1 MSATSVIPYTN
12 GTHPQTSAAF
22 AAEAIALEAQDLA
35 GFLASAGADLPADV
49 AIEAGVL
56 LDGVRRVLAGIL
68 ERIERAGPT
77 G

>member
-1 MSATSVIPYTN
+1 MSVTSVIQYTN

-22 AAEAIALEAQDLA
+22 TAEEIALEAQDLA

-56 LDGVRRVLAGIL
+56 LDGVKKVLGGIVA
-68 ERIERAGPT
+68 RIEAAGP
-77 G
+77 GC

>member
-1 MSATSVIPYTN
+1 MRDKSCL
-12 GTHPQTSAAF
+12 QR
-22 AAEAIALEAQDLA
+22 QDLA
-35 GFLASAGADLPADV
+35 GFLASAGADLPAEV
-49 AIEAGVL
+49 AIEAGML

>member
-1 MSATSVIPYTN
+1 MPYTN

-35 GFLASAGADLPADV
+35 GFLASAGNDLPADV

-56 LDGVRRVLAGIL
+56 LDGVEKVLGGIV
-68 ERIERAGPT
+68 EKIEQAGP